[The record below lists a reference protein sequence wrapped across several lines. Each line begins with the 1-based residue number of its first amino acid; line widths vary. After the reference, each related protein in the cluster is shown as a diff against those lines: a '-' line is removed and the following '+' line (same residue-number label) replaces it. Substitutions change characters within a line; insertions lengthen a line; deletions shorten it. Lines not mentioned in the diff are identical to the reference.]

1 MRPATWDGREE
12 QMRPCLWRHLMQPE
26 VRAGVPIS
34 GQSCSSSCHPPIK
47 TALET
52 LCLMPRRHSR
62 LVPAHGS
69 LLSSH
74 EGAEREC
81 RPISASAS
89 LQDRYRSECRRP
101 TAGHLGCD
109 RENCSSGQRL
119 WRTLVNWPWCVVGSN
134 LAPLPT

>member
-1 MRPATWDGREE
+1 
-12 QMRPCLWRHLMQPE
+12 MRPCLWRHLMQPE

-62 LVPAHGS
+62 LVPSHGS

-89 LQDRYRSECRRP
+89 LQTGTGVSADGP
-101 TAGHLGCD
+101 LLATLAVTGKTAV
-109 RENCSSGQRL
+109 
-119 WRTLVNWPWCVVGSN
+119 LVRGFGEHWLTGPGAW
-134 LAPLPT
+134 LAPTWLLSLPEGAGLL